1 MALQDL
7 YLYWLQIKWP
17 EIMMTESSLLGEYPG
32 LPLKTRASVLHSA
45 GRYPAI
51 DSYSSTY
58 CMHVESLPLRHQRGS
73 YSQRVHTILHINDA
87 LAEWPFPENSE
98 RPFNAAMGLFSSL
111 YLPLLISLLIRS
123 HLWAVTGWMY
133 GVESNGLDVLNPER
147 DFDMDASRLAPSI
160 YTFAKLT
167 QSENFWWS

>member
-7 YLYWLQIKWP
+7 YLYRHPIKWP
-17 EIMMTESSLLGEYPG
+17 EMMTESSFLVEYPV
-32 LPLKTRASVLHSA
+32 LPLKTSARVLHCA
-45 GRYPAI
+45 GINPAI

-73 YSQRVHTILHINDA
+73 YSQCVHTILHINDA
-87 LAEWPFPENSE
+87 LAEWPFPGSSE

-133 GVESNGLDVLNPER
+133 GAEANGWDVLNPER
-147 DFDMDASRLAPSI
+147 DFDRDAFRLAPSI
-160 YTFAKLT
+160 YTLAKLT
-167 QSENFWWS
+167 QSENFRWS